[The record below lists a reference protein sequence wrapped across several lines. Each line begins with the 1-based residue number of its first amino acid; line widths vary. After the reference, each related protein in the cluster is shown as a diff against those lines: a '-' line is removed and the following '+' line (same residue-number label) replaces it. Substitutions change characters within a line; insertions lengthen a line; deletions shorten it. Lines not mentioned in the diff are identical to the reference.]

1 MIADP
6 LALFF
11 EELNRRAS
19 ASALR
24 DPARRA
30 AWREIHPPA
39 DLLAEK
45 EVRPYAAPYLPGHEI
60 GCLQVLERIAPGL
73 ELLAHGSRR
82 INRRNRAQ
90 GSVLHADLYGREVAA
105 APLEESEPM
114 AFNETAF
121 GRRRPLL
128 ELTGSRRSCSG

>member
-11 EELNRRAS
+11 GELTSRP

-90 GSVLHADLYGREVAA
+90 GSDLHADLYGREVAA
-105 APLEESEPM
+105 
-114 AFNETAF
+114 
-121 GRRRPLL
+121 PLL
-128 ELTGSRRSCSG
+128 GRIGTNGV